1 MVRGALVVRKIVFVA
16 PGELTI
22 PTGGY
27 AYDRRIVK
35 ELGALGWR
43 PEVINLGDDF
53 PFPSAQTRT
62 AAQARLAGLPAD
74 APIVI
79 DGLAFGALPEAATQ
93 LRASHCLIALVHHPL
108 ALESGLSSTDAEALR
123 VSESRALACAR
134 RVIATSAF
142 TARLLVSDYSVPAD
156 RVVVAQPGSDRATQ
170 ARPAAAEPVAML
182 AVGAVTH
189 RKGYDVLVAAAALL
203 GDLAWT
209 LTIVGDRGRD
219 AEATARLDLDVS
231 RFNLQD
237 RVRVTGA
244 IPAERLAALYARA
257 DIFVL
262 ASRFEGYGMAFA
274 EAIAHGIPVV
284 GTTGG
289 ALAESLPA
297 SASILVPP
305 DDSVA
310 LSSALRRLIENS
322 AERRR
327 LAEWAWREAAKLRT
341 WAESAAVFSQAIE
354 SVA

>member
-1 MVRGALVVRKIVFVA
+1 VVKKIVFVA

-27 AYDRRIVK
+27 AYDQRMVR

-43 PEVINLGDDF
+43 SEIINLGDDF
-53 PFPSAQTRT
+53 PFPGAQTR
-62 AAQARLAGLPAD
+62 AAARARLAALPGD

-79 DGLAFGALPEAATQ
+79 DGLAFGALPEVAKQ
-93 LRASHCLIALVHHPL
+93 LCASHCLIALVHHPL
-108 ALESGLSSTDAEALR
+108 ALESGLSSSDADALR
-123 VSESRALACAR
+123 VSESQALACAR

-142 TARLLVSDYSVPAD
+142 TGRLIVSDYSVAAD
-156 RVVVAQPGSDRATQ
+156 RVAVVRPGSDRVTQ
-170 ARPAAAEPVAML
+170 ARAAADAPVALL

-189 RKGYDVLVAAAALL
+189 RKAYDVLLAAVALL
-203 GDLAWT
+203 LDLPWT
-209 LTIVGDRGRD
+209 LAIVGDRGRD
-219 AEATARLDLDVS
+219 VEAAGRLDLDIA
-231 RFNLQD
+231 RFNLAD

-244 IPAERLAALYARA
+244 IPADRLAALYARA

-262 ASRFEGYGMAFA
+262 ASRFEGYGMAVA

-289 ALAESLPA
+289 ALAETVPA
-297 SASILVPP
+297 SASILVAP

-310 LSSALRRLIENS
+310 LSLALRRLIEDS
-322 AERRR
+322 AERRH
-327 LAEWAWREAAKLRT
+327 LAASAWREAPKLPT
-341 WAESAAVFSQAIE
+341 WAHSAALFSQAIE